1 MESFY
6 SDNNFYEQ
14 NFTRVLY
21 MLNHKSDE
29 KLISNVVH
37 FLLPDLQRKKVFQI
51 DVQITAVEKIGNF
64 SNSKLF
70 SVR

>member
-1 MESFY
+1 
-6 SDNNFYEQ
+6 
-14 NFTRVLY
+14 